1 MWLPS
6 EDGSE
11 IPAAVTSMYR
21 TQHTATHLHSGDRR
35 RTTDGGPFSAI
46 NSKMSGTNIVKQI
59 EKGLYS

>member
-46 NSKMSGTNIVKQI
+46 NSKMSGTNIVK
-59 EKGLYS
+59 